1 MKVKLVPAIA
11 LCLSI
16 LATPILS
23 HAQTQI
29 RVGYA
34 CFPHAMIGQALNQR
48 YDEQV
53 AAMGIATDQ
62 RSMVQL
68 YLSEGGT
75 WTLVVNYTNGLSCIS
90 ASGEHWADIEKSGPA
105 F

>member
-1 MKVKLVPAIA
+1 MKVKIVPAIA

-16 LATPILS
+16 LSTPIVA

-34 CFPHAMIGQALNQR
+34 CFPHAVIEKTLGQKYQ
-48 YDEQV
+48 EKV

-68 YLSEGGT
+68 FVSESGT
-75 WTLVVNYTNGLSCIS
+75 WTIVVTYTNGLSCIS
-90 ASGEHWADIEKSGPA
+90 ASGERWASIEKLGQV